1 MTLRKLLW
9 IALLPVVAGTVAAQD
24 QADPPS
30 RVARLN
36 YVYGNVSYRPGSV
49 DEWAPASAN
58 YPLTTGDRL
67 WTEPNSSAEL
77 RIGSASLRLAG
88 QVGLGFLNL
97 DDRSV
102 QVSLSQGA
110 MNVRIA
116 QLAAGQVFE
125 VDTPNGAVTLQQAGE
140 YRIDVNSENNF
151 TSVTVRS
158 GEALVTGEGK
168 QYAVPRGQQSR
179 FAGTDELTCETGDAP
194 AADSWDQWCESRDH
208 RAEVMTEAVSAYVPA
223 EMTGSED
230 LADPAIGT
238 WTKNP
243 EDGEA
248 LWIPKQVDPGWE
260 PYRFGHWAYV
270 EPWGWTWI
278 DDASWGFAPFHYGR
292 WMTMGGAWAW
302 APGSFEAG
310 VMPIWSP
317 ALVAF
322 LGGDGLGMGISAWVP
337 LGPHEAFMPWYAHS
351 RGYIQRV
358 NIGRNINVTNVT
370 YVNRGHVVAVNHM
383 VFAGGGHVG
392 ASARVPQGVATRLR
406 PVSGVN
412 ERPSN
417 AARLGSTRQANRPPA
432 TSNRQVFTKTALPP
446 SAARTAG
453 TVRVANPTAT
463 AAGTHTAAGMARAP
477 GAGSAAGAGAAGHA
491 SPGGSPQS
499 SRSTPAPG
507 QIGNPALANRPGNRG
522 TTPASNVTNPALRAS
537 SPSRT
542 SPSTA
547 NRPANAENPINTS
560 RKTAPVNPSRP
571 STAVNNSAVRTP
583 AASDGRTPKGAGN
596 PAVSR
601 PAAAN
606 NSRAVNRP
614 SSPSNSSANTKAPRT
629 SSASGSSPS
638 PRVNAPSPAPRTSTP
653 APRVSAPAPAPR
665 VSTPAPRVSV
675 PIKR

>member
-9 IALLPVVAGTVAAQD
+9 IALLPGVAGTLAAQD

-49 DEWAPASAN
+49 DEWATASAN

-67 WTEPNSSAEL
+67 WTEPNASAEL

-88 QVGLGFLNL
+88 QAGLEFLNL

-110 MNVRIA
+110 MNVRVA

-125 VDTPNGAVTLQQAGE
+125 VDTPNGAVSLQPAGE

-158 GEALVTGEGK
+158 GEATVTGEK
-168 QYAVPRGQQSR
+168 EQYAVPRGKQFR

-194 AADSWDQWCESRDH
+194 AADGWDQWCESRDR
-208 RAEVMTEAVSAYVPA
+208 RADYMTEAVSAYVPA

-238 WTKNP
+238 WMNDP
-243 EDGEA
+243 ENGA
-248 LWIPKQVDPGWE
+248 IWMPTQVDPGWE

-270 EPWGWTWI
+270 EPWGWTWV
-278 DDASWGFAPFHYGR
+278 DDAAWGFAPFHYGR
-292 WMTMGGAWAW
+292 WMMVGGAWAW
-302 APGSFEAG
+302 APGRFEVG
-310 VMPIWSP
+310 VSPVWAP

-322 LGGDGLGMGISAWVP
+322 LGGDGLGLDLSAWIP
-337 LGPHEAFMPWYAHS
+337 LGPHEAFMPWYPHS
-351 RGYIQRV
+351 RGYIERV
-358 NIGRNINVTNVT
+358 NIGRNINATNVA
-370 YVNRGHVVAVNHM
+370 YVNRGHVVAVNRT
-383 VFAGGGHVG
+383 VFAAGGHVG
-392 ASARVPQGVATRLR
+392 ASAVRVQPGLAARLR

-412 ERPSN
+412 ERPTD
-417 AARLGSTRQANRPPA
+417 AARLGSTRLANHPPA
-432 TSNRQVFTKTALPP
+432 ASNRQVIARTALPA
-446 SAARTAG
+446 SATRTAG
-453 TVRVANPTAT
+453 AVRMANPAT
-463 AAGTHTAAGMARAP
+463 PAAGTRTTGGMVQAP
-477 GAGSAAGAGAAGHA
+477 RAGSAAGAGAAGHA

-499 SRSTPAPG
+499 GRSTPAPG

-542 SPSTA
+542 SPSTT
-547 NRPANAENPINTS
+547 NRPPNAENPINTS
-560 RKTAPVNPSRP
+560 RKTSPVNPSRP
-571 STAVNNSAVRTP
+571 STAVNNSAARTP
-583 AASDGRTPKGAGN
+583 AASTRGAGN

-601 PAAAN
+601 PAAGN
-606 NSRAVNRP
+606 SSRAVDRP
-614 SSPSNSSANTKAPRT
+614 SSPSNSSANTEGAPHEFGR
-629 SSASGSSPS
+629 
-638 PRVNAPSPAPRTSTP
+638 RFL
-653 APRVSAPAPAPR
+653 
-665 VSTPAPRVSV
+665 SV
-675 PIKR
+675 AAR